1 MEKITPLE
9 AKKEKAVLAEAEIRI
24 YGYGER

>member
-1 MEKITPLE
+1 VEKVTPPE

-24 YGYGER
+24 HGYGQR